1 MARTFSERLYGAKL
15 ITTGAKNDLE
25 SLAQIGV
32 SKEDIA
38 EIEEQINQVEQ
49 LNTKQEEL
57 KALLKTSTAELT
69 KNDKKLSEMTGALK
83 KRIKLVIPQARWK
96 AFGIAD
102 KK

>member
-15 ITTGAKNDLE
+15 ITSGAKNDLE

-32 SKEDIA
+32 SNEDLS
-38 EIEEQINQVEQ
+38 EIEEQIQHVET
-49 LNTKQEEL
+49 LNSKQEKL
-57 KALLKTSTAELT
+57 KAQLKTCTAELT
-69 KNDKKLSEMTGALK
+69 KEDKKLSEMTGALK
-83 KRIKLVIPQARWK
+83 KRIKLVIPQVRWK